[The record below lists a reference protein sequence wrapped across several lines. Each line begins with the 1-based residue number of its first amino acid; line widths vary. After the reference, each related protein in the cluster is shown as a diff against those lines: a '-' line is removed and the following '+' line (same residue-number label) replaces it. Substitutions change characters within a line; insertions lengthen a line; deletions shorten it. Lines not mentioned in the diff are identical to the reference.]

1 LHACA
6 CSSVCGIPCVA
17 VGAVVWLFLFVVVSL
32 VTAAWHLVDS
42 VWRARDEGWRPLR
55 PLTLVWAHVCIVF
68 GSLCAARSF
77 SPPPVIWVHT
87 RRVLHPAASPGCGTW
102 LLFGGFGRPYD
113 WRHSP
118 APPLPCPSRP
128 VVGTHDGLLCGIRDP
143 HAATGTGL
151 GELGRLFGASRA
163 HFLQRLLCRE
173 TGRVWWAAAS
183 TITTAA
189 GWTCASCG
197 RLCMGASLAW

>member
-1 LHACA
+1 MW
-6 CSSVCGIPCVA
+6 CVA
-17 VGAVVWLFLFVVVSL
+17 VGAVVGLFLVVVVGL
-32 VTAAWHLVDS
+32 VAAACLRSAWHLVDS

-55 PLTLVWAHVCIVF
+55 PLTLVWAHVCNVM
-68 GSLCAARSF
+68 GSLCAARSL
-77 SPPPVIWVHT
+77 SPSSYLGSH
-87 RRVLHPAASPGCGTW
+87 SPSAPSCCYPW
-102 LLFGGFGRPYD
+102 MWYVALFGGFGRPYD

-118 APPLPCPSRP
+118 TPPLPCPSRP